1 MQRLLDFIK
10 YIRYFL
16 LFLLLEAVAFALVS
30 AQYDYHKGLLAGLT
44 GDVGYSMTELTGG
57 WTRYFSL
64 GEENT
69 RLAAENAR
77 LRTMLSADDKYT
89 RLAAENARL
98 RTMLSADDKYAQM
111 DLLAPA
117 DSFPYAY
124 TAASVVKN
132 SFRSSKNYI
141 VLDRGALDGVEKDQG
156 VVTEDGV
163 LGVIVQVTPHYSV
176 CRSLLHADSYVS
188 AKFRK
193 NDFFGTVDWDGQ
205 DPHFVNLINIPR
217 HADVA
222 IGDSVVTD
230 RRSTL
235 FPEGLLIGTV
245 AQAEVTPESDLYNI
259 RVRLSDDLT
268 ALRRVY
274 ILKYRYKDELKQVLD
289 YE

>member
-44 GDVGYSMTELTGG
+44 GDVGYSMTELAGG

-64 GEENT
+64 GEEN
-69 RLAAENAR
+69 
-77 LRTMLSADDKYT
+77 T